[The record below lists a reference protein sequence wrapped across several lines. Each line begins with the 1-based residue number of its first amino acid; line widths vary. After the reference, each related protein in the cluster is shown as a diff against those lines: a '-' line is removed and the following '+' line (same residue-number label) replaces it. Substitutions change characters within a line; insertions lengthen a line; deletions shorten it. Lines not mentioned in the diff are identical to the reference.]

1 MRYGAKEYARA
12 LYEELRKQSENAAKK
27 TIKRFVADLME
38 RRLAALL
45 PEIIKELPAAIKK
58 TDDIEDV
65 IIESAHE
72 LDQTTQNAI
81 LQILDKNSERIEVT
95 VIRNPKLIGG
105 IRIRGRDTLFDATVK
120 GKLQKL
126 RTILVK

>member
-12 LYEELRKQSENAAKK
+12 LYEELRQQNENAAKK
-27 TIKRFVADLME
+27 TIKRFVADLIE
-38 RRLAALL
+38 RRLTALL

-58 TDDIEDV
+58 TDDIED
-65 IIESAHE
+65 IIVESAHE
-72 LDQTTQNAI
+72 LTQTTQNAI
-81 LQILDKNSERIEVT
+81 LQILNKNPERIEVT

-126 RTILVK
+126 RTLLVK